1 ALRRKLANILMLNI
15 QNVSDEEL
23 LSDVLQNQRLAFN
36 ELYERYK
43 SAMLIYASRRIKAE
57 HAEDIVHDVFLKIW
71 NNRHQLRMDERF
83 ASYLFKALRSRI
95 IDFMARDKNAKK
107 YLESIESYSY
117 YISSDKT
124 DEKIR
129 SENFM
134 EKIYQLLERY
144 GPKYQI
150 ILTMRMEG
158 YSNQEIADELGITE
172 KTVRNQS
179 WTLMKILRSKLLCI
193 FIYLIF

>member
-1 ALRRKLANILMLNI
+1 MLNI